1 LSRAIGAARRGGGES
16 GAGAMLRLRPIPRAN
31 KVARVPAGAF
41 QPAGRGDAERK
52 RLMQIDAGRFTVRL
66 AGSDRDVAAA
76 QRLRYRVFVEEMA
89 ATPTPEDART
99 RRESDRFDPY
109 FDHLLLIDNECE
121 DPDKELG
128 VVGVYRLMT
137 GARARAGI
145 GFYGASEYDL
155 AKLDD
160 WPEETL
166 ELGRS
171 CVDRDYRG
179 GAGMHLLWTGLGQY
193 VSEHKVQI
201 LFGVA
206 SFHGQETGPIAQ
218 ALSYLHYEHLAP
230 EDLRVRAVDWNYTD
244 MAILPREEVSKI
256 EAMRQIP
263 ALIKAYIRLG
273 GYVGDGAFIDR
284 EFNTVDVCLLMDTS
298 RMVQRYR
305 KFYSRQRGGAVDR
318 ILG

>member
-1 LSRAIGAARRGGGES
+1 
-16 GAGAMLRLRPIPRAN
+16 
-31 KVARVPAGAF
+31 
-41 QPAGRGDAERK
+41 
-52 RLMQIDAGRFTVRL
+52 MQIDAGRFTVRL

-179 GAGMHLLWTGLGQY
+179 GMAMFRLWQGLADY
-193 VSEHKVQI
+193 VLDREIEI

-206 SFHGQETGPIAQ
+206 SFHGTDVA
-218 ALSYLHYEHLAP
+218 ALAEPLSLLHHNHLAP
-230 EDLRVRAVDWNYTD
+230 PELRVRARAFQGMDLVAPDD
-244 MAILPREEVSKI
+244 IDRVA
-256 EAMRQIP
+256 AMRAVP
-263 ALIKAYIRLG
+263 ALIKAYLRLG
-273 GYVGDGAFIDR
+273 GFVGEGAFVDR
-284 EFNTVDVCLLMDTS
+284 AFNTIDVCLVMDTQ
-298 RMVQRYR
+298 RMSATARATFTR
-305 KFYSRQRGGAVDR
+305 KTA
-318 ILG
+318 